1 MQEIYLIIRKG
12 KVLNMLRKYVVID
25 KMEGEVYYYPD
36 EITMGFAME
45 GITDR
50 RDRLDIEYHIKYYNF
65 GRVIVIY

>member
-1 MQEIYLIIRKG
+1 
-12 KVLNMLRKYVVID
+12 MLRKYVVID
-25 KMEGEVYYYPD
+25 KMEGEVYYYPY
-36 EITMGFAME
+36 EITMGFALE